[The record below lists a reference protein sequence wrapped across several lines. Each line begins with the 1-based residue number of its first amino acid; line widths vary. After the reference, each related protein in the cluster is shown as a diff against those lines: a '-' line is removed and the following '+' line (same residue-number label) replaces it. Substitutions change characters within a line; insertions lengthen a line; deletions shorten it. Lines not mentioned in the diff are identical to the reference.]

1 MATRITTTAA
11 DTAKDT
17 HFTPTAVSRLFSGAL
32 VALAGHIEAE
42 RDIQHVSCWDPA
54 FLSWNREAERARDEV
69 LSSLDAVD
77 RAAPER
83 PEDRPLQR
91 IALLT
96 GSMIRTTDAEEF
108 EHLHGLVDRF
118 PGLFSCPAASAA
130 SLRVNQMLTTAK
142 ARLADLAT
150 LSEYVDPDVPDAMMP
165 AGDVPPLAM

>member
-1 MATRITTTAA
+1 MVIATPTTAA
-11 DTAKDT
+11 HAAKAAR
-17 HFTPTAVSRLFSGAL
+17 FTPTAVTRSFSKLL
-32 VALAGHIEAE
+32 VVLAGHVEAE

-54 FLSWNREAERARDEV
+54 FMDWGRQAERAREQV

-108 EHLHGLVDRF
+108 AHLHGLVDRF
-118 PGLFSCPAASAA
+118 PGLFSCAAASAA
-130 SLRVNQMLTTAK
+130 SLRVNQMLATAK

-150 LSEYVDPDVPDAMMP
+150 LSEYVDAAGQDEMMP
-165 AGDVPPLAM
+165 CEDVPPLAM

>member
-1 MATRITTTAA
+1 MVTATPTTAPDA
-11 DTAKDT
+11 AKDA
-17 HFTPTAVSRLFSGAL
+17 HFIPTAVSRSFSKLL
-32 VALAGHIEAE
+32 VALAGHVEAE

-54 FLSWNREAERARDEV
+54 FMDWGRQAERAREQV

-108 EHLHGLVDRF
+108 AHLHCLVDRF
-118 PGLFSCPAASAA
+118 TGLFSCPAVSAP
-130 SLRVNQMLTTAK
+130 SLRVNQMLATAK

-150 LSEYVDPDVPDAMMP
+150 LPEYVDASVENAMMP
-165 AGDVPPLAM
+165 SEDVPPLAM

>member
-1 MATRITTTAA
+1 MVIATPTTAPDA
-11 DTAKDT
+11 AKDA
-17 HFTPTAVSRLFSGAL
+17 HFVPTAVSRSFSSLL
-32 VALAGHIEAE
+32 VALAGHVESE

-54 FLSWNREAERARDEV
+54 FMDWGRQAERAREQV
-69 LSSLDAVD
+69 LASLDAVD

-108 EHLHGLVDRF
+108 AHLHSLVDRF
-118 PGLFSCPAASAA
+118 PGLFSCPVAGATSV
-130 SLRVNQMLTTAK
+130 RVNKMLATAK

>member
-1 MATRITTTAA
+1 MVATTPTTAA
-11 DTAKDT
+11 DAAKDVR
-17 HFTPTAVSRLFSGAL
+17 FTPTPVTRSFSRLL
-32 VALAGHIEAE
+32 VALAGHVEAE

-108 EHLHGLVDRF
+108 AHLHGLVDRF

-130 SLRVNQMLTTAK
+130 SLRVNQMLVTAK

-150 LSEYVDPDVPDAMMP
+150 LSEYVDADVPDAMMP

>member
-1 MATRITTTAA
+1 MVTATPTTAA
-11 DTAKDT
+11 DAAKAAR
-17 HFTPTAVSRLFSGAL
+17 FTPTAVCRSFSRLL
-32 VALAGHIEAE
+32 VALAGHVEAE
-42 RDIQHVSCWDPA
+42 RDIQHVCCWDPA
-54 FLSWNREAERARDEV
+54 FMDWSRQAERAREQV
-69 LSSLDAVD
+69 LSLLDAVD

-91 IALLT
+91 IAMLT

-108 EHLHGLVDRF
+108 AHLHSLVDRF

-130 SLRVNQMLTTAK
+130 SLRVNQMLATAR

-150 LSEYVDPDVPDAMMP
+150 LSEYVDAGAQDAMTP

>member
-1 MATRITTTAA
+1 MVIATLTTAA
-11 DTAKDT
+11 DAAKAA
-17 HFTPTAVSRLFSGAL
+17 HFVPTVVSRSFSRLL
-32 VALAGHIEAE
+32 VALAGHVEAE

-69 LSSLDAVD
+69 LSSLDAVE

-130 SLRVNQMLTTAK
+130 SLRVNQMLATAK